1 MAEIKVGDLVNW
13 TSGEKTR
20 VGVVK
25 AVNYDNTCTIELTT
39 KAGRFDERISVS
51 RLARITSTIEA
62 ESKKE

>member
-13 TSGEKTR
+13 TSGEKMR
-20 VGVVK
+20 AGVVK
-25 AVNYDNTCTIELTT
+25 AVNDDNTCTIELTI
-39 KAGRFDERISVS
+39 KAGRFDERISIP